1 MNATAARIFLSV
13 MICLAMAVT
22 ACSAVRPVA
31 GRGIDPQIQ
40 TSDVERFYAVY
51 GAAGAH
57 PTAEQLQRDYID
69 PGSDGLQRFFKLRNT
84 TAARLA
90 DAIDK
95 HPDVYADAKRCLAV
109 LPQVRPRL
117 KAALR
122 KLARLYP
129 QAAFPP
135 VTIVVGR
142 TKPTGVTD
150 AAGVMIGL
158 ESLCAVSWMNPN
170 LEDRFVYV
178 SAHEYAH
185 VQQARNAPALYDA
198 EHPTVLEVSIVEG
211 AAEFT
216 GELISGGAT
225 YSFLRDRNKGRE
237 KEIETAF
244 VRDEDKT
251 DLSDWLYNG
260 TLEKAGDLGY
270 WVGYRISKAY
280 YEHAPDKRRALAE
293 ILGMT
298 DAHAFLA
305 RSGWYPG
312 IQLN

>member
-13 MICLAMAVT
+13 MICLAIAVS

-31 GRGIDPQIQ
+31 GGAIDPKIQ
-40 TSDVERFYAVY
+40 TADVERFYAAY
-51 GAAGAH
+51 DAAGGH

-69 PGSDGLQRFFKLRNT
+69 PGSDGLHRFFKLRNT

-198 EHPTVLEVSIVEG
+198 EHPTVLEVSVVEG

-280 YEHAPDKRRALAE
+280 YEHASDKRRALAE

>member
-1 MNATAARIFLSV
+1 MNATAARIFLNV
-13 MICLAMAVT
+13 MICVAMTVT

-31 GRGIDPQIQ
+31 GRGIDPKIQ
-40 TSDVERFYAVY
+40 TSDVERFYTVY
-51 GAAGAH
+51 NAAGGH

-117 KAALR
+117 KAALA

>member
-13 MICLAMAVT
+13 MICLAMGVT

-31 GRGIDPQIQ
+31 GRGIEPQIQ

-51 GAAGAH
+51 DAAGGH

-95 HPDVYADAKRCLAV
+95 HPDVYVDAKRCLAV

-305 RSGWYPG
+305 KSGWYPG